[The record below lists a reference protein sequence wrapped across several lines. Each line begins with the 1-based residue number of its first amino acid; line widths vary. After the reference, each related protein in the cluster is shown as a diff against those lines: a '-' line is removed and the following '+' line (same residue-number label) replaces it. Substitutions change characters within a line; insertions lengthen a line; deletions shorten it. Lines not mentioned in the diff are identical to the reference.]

1 MTFNKELL
9 KKDMHT
15 AFPVVVVV
23 VLIIVLSNAVFG
35 KICALR
41 MLAGI
46 PCPGC
51 GLTRAFLLIVQ
62 GDIRTATEMHP
73 FWIPIVFVLVSF
85 AVGRYF
91 IENKEK
97 RRKIFYII
105 RLLAILTLIG
115 MFVLYV
121 YRMVN
126 YYPDVEPMVYDKD
139 NILNMVKD
147 FWYKIWKR

>member
-1 MTFNKELL
+1 MKFNKELL
-9 KKDMHT
+9 KKDVHT
-15 AFPVVVVV
+15 AFPVLVVV
-23 VLIIVLSNAVFG
+23 VLIIILSNAILG

-51 GLTRAFLLIVQ
+51 GLTRAFLLLSQ
-62 GDIRTATEMHP
+62 GDIKTATEMHP
-73 FWIPIVFVLVSF
+73 FWIPIVFVLVLF
-85 AVGRYF
+85 IVGRYF

-97 RRKIFYII
+97 RRKIFHII
-105 RLLAILTLIG
+105 KLLAILIVIG
-115 MFVLYV
+115 MFALYV
-121 YRMVN
+121 YRMIN

-139 NILNMVKD
+139 NILNKVKD

>member
-1 MTFNKELL
+1 MKFNKEIL
-9 KKDMHT
+9 KKDVHT
-15 AFPVVVVV
+15 AFPVLVVV
-23 VLIIVLSNAVFG
+23 VLIIILSNAILG

-51 GLTRAFLLIVQ
+51 GLTRAFLLLSQ
-62 GDIRTATEMHP
+62 GDIKTATEMHP
-73 FWIPIVFVLVSF
+73 FWIPIVFVLVLF
-85 AVGRYF
+85 VVGRYF

-97 RRKIFYII
+97 RRKIFHII
-105 RLLAILTLIG
+105 KLLAILIVIG
-115 MFVLYV
+115 MFALYV
-121 YRMVN
+121 YRMIN

-139 NILNMVKD
+139 NILNKVKD

>member
-1 MTFNKELL
+1 MKFNKELL
-9 KKDMHT
+9 KKDVHT
-15 AFPVVVVV
+15 AYPVLVVV
-23 VLIIVLSNAVFG
+23 VLIIILSNAILG

-51 GLTRAFLLIVQ
+51 GLTRAFLLLSQ
-62 GDIRTATEMHP
+62 GDIKTATEMHP
-73 FWIPIVFVLVSF
+73 FWIPIVFVLVLF
-85 AVGRYF
+85 VVGRYF

-97 RRKIFYII
+97 RRKIFHII
-105 RLLAILTLIG
+105 KLLAILIVIG
-115 MFVLYV
+115 MFALYV
-121 YRMVN
+121 YRMIN

-139 NILNMVKD
+139 NILNKVKD

>member
-1 MTFNKELL
+1 MKFNKELL
-9 KKDMHT
+9 KKDVHT
-15 AFPVVVVV
+15 AFPVLVVV
-23 VLIIVLSNAVFG
+23 VLIIILSNAILG

-51 GLTRAFLLIVQ
+51 GLTRAFLLLSQ
-62 GDIRTATEMHP
+62 GDIKTATEMHP
-73 FWIPIVFVLVSF
+73 FWIPIVFVLVLF
-85 AVGRYF
+85 VVGRYF

-97 RRKIFYII
+97 RRKIFHII
-105 RLLAILTLIG
+105 KLLAILIVIG
-115 MFVLYV
+115 MFALYV
-121 YRMVN
+121 YRMIN

-139 NILNMVKD
+139 NILNKVKD